1 VVAGGPTIIIDCHTH
16 IFPEEVRRDRDAFC
30 KKDEAFASIYDRSKA
45 KMVGVED
52 LIASMDE
59 SGIGRSVICGF
70 PWNDPDLCSFQNQ
83 YLMESASRYPDRL
96 IVFVSLLF
104 SNPNW
109 SERELDRALKG
120 GAQGV
125 GEIAFYREEMTSQDI
140 RSMNPILT
148 QMGKQGIPLLLHT
161 NETIGHSYP
170 GKGRTPME
178 RFYELILSFPSL
190 PIILAHWG
198 GGFPFYEL
206 MPEVAKVM
214 ANVYYDTAASPFL
227 YSKKIYAITREIVG
241 VEKIFFGTDFPLISP
256 RRYYKELEDSGLAKQ
271 DREKILGLNFSRL
284 IEKREKT
291 GTR

>member
-1 VVAGGPTIIIDCHTH
+1 MIIDCHTH
-16 IFPEEVRRDRDAFC
+16 IFPDEVRKDREAFC
-30 KKDEAFASIYDRSKA
+30 KKDDGFASIYDHSKA
-45 KMVGVED
+45 KMAGAED

-59 SGIGRSVICGF
+59 SGIDRSVICGF
-70 PWNDPDLCSFQNQ
+70 PWSRPDLCSFQNQ
-83 YLMESASRYPDRL
+83 YLMESASRYPNRL

-104 SNPNW
+104 SNPDW
-109 SERELDRALKG
+109 SEKELDRAVKG

-125 GEIAFYREEMTSQDI
+125 GEIAFYRDEMTSQDI
-140 RSMNPILT
+140 RSMKPTLT
-148 QMGKQGIPLLLHT
+148 QMERHGIPLLFHT

-170 GKGRTPME
+170 GKGRTPLE
-178 RFYELILSFPSL
+178 RFYEMILSFPGL

-227 YSKKIYAITREIVG
+227 YSKKIYTIAREIVG

-256 RRYYKELEDSGLAKQ
+256 RRYYQELEGSGLSKQ

-284 IEKREKT
+284 IEKKEDT
-291 GTR
+291 AT

>member
-1 VVAGGPTIIIDCHTH
+1 MIIDCHTH
-16 IFPEEVRRDRDAFC
+16 IFPEEVRRDREAFC
-30 KKDEAFASIYDRSKA
+30 KKDKGFASIYDHSEA
-45 KMVGVED
+45 KLAGVED

-59 SGIGRSVICGF
+59 SGIVRSVICGF
-70 PWNDPDLCSFQNQ
+70 PWSRPDLCSFQNQ
-83 YLMESASRYPDRL
+83 YLMESASRYPNRL

-104 SNPNW
+104 SNPDW
-109 SERELDRALKG
+109 SKKELDRAVKG

-125 GEIAFYREEMTSQDI
+125 GEIAFYFDEMTSQDI
-140 RSMNPILT
+140 HAMKPILS
-148 QMGKQGIPLLLHT
+148 QMARQGIPLLLHT

-170 GKGRTPME
+170 GKGRTPLE

-206 MPEVAKVM
+206 MPEVAKAMV
-214 ANVYYDTAASPFL
+214 NVYYDTAASPFL
-227 YSKKIYAITREIVG
+227 YSKKIYAVAREIVG

-256 RRYYKELEDSGLAKQ
+256 RRYYQELEGSGLSKQ

-284 IEKREKT
+284 LKRGRATFCQIKK
-291 GTR
+291 

>member
-1 VVAGGPTIIIDCHTH
+1 VIIDCHTH
-16 IFPEEVRRDRDAFC
+16 IFPEEVRKDREAFC
-30 KKDEAFASIYDRSKA
+30 GKDEGFAFIYDHSRA
-45 KMVGVED
+45 KIVGAED

-59 SGIGRSVICGF
+59 CCIDRSVVCGF
-70 PWNDPDLCSFQNQ
+70 PWSQPDLCSLQNQ
-83 YLMESASRYPDRL
+83 YLMESASRYPNRL

-104 SNPNW
+104 SNPDW
-109 SERELDRALKG
+109 SEKELNRAVKG
-120 GAQGV
+120 GAKGV
-125 GEIAFYREEMTSQDI
+125 GEIAFYRDEMTSQDI
-140 RSMNPILT
+140 HSMKPILT
-148 QMGKQGIPLLLHT
+148 QMERQGIPLLLHT

-170 GKGRTPME
+170 GKGRTPLE
-178 RFYELILSFPSL
+178 RFYEMILSFPGL

-227 YSKKIYAITREIVG
+227 YSKRIYAIAREIVG

-256 RRYYKELEDSGLAKQ
+256 RRYYKELEGSGLSKQ

-284 IEKREKT
+284 IEKR
-291 GTR
+291 

>member
-1 VVAGGPTIIIDCHTH
+1 MIIDSHTH
-16 IFPEEVRRDRDAFC
+16 IFPEEVRKDREAFC
-30 KKDEAFASIYDRSKA
+30 KKDEGFAFIYGHSKA
-45 KMVGVED
+45 MMVGAED

-59 SGIGRSVICGF
+59 SGIDRSVICGF
-70 PWNDPDLCSFQNQ
+70 PWSRPDLCVLQNQ
-83 YLMESASRYPDRL
+83 YLIESASRYPNRL

-109 SERELDRALKG
+109 SERELDRAVKG
-120 GAQGV
+120 GARGV
-125 GEIAFYREEMTSQDI
+125 GEIAFYRDEMTSQVVL
-140 RSMNPILT
+140 SMKPILN
-148 QMGKQGIPLLLHT
+148 QMERQGIPLLLHT

-170 GKGRTPME
+170 GKGRTPLE
-178 RFYELILSFPSL
+178 RFYEMILSFPSL

-227 YSKKIYAITREIVG
+227 YSKRIYAIAREIVG

-256 RRYYKELEDSGLAKQ
+256 RRYYKELEGSGLSKQ

-284 IEKREKT
+284 IDKKGKT
-291 GTR
+291 DT